1 MNAASA
7 NNRNNAVSA
16 DVVSVRRM
24 PAAFTLI
31 ELLVVIAI
39 IGVLVGM
46 LLPAVQ
52 GARESARRASC
63 RNNLRQL
70 GLAIHNHENANG
82 YFPPSADLEGSRTVT
97 GTTSQPWSGQS
108 LMLPYMEGDSLYRRI
123 DFKSGYQS
131 DANKALVPP
140 YGIAASR
147 VDVLLCPAEPK
158 NRSRLD
164 ASGTPQHYPL
174 NYALSVG
181 HYLVYNPQTK
191 ADGGAAFAP
200 DGRLRP
206 SLFSDGL
213 STTLAM
219 SEVKAFT
226 PRYHD
231 TAAPA
236 SPTDLPASPA
246 EVRSKL
252 SGGGWHS
259 EFGHTEWV
267 CGRSIHVG
275 FTTTFPPNTK
285 IAADT
290 GDGGGS
296 FDISVTSA
304 REGSSPSLPTYA
316 VIPSRSHH
324 LGLVNTLLMDGSV
337 RSFTDKTDATT
348 WQALGSRA
356 GNELI
361 TLPRN

>member
-1 MNAASA
+1 M
-7 NNRNNAVSA
+7 NAVSA
-16 DVVSVRRM
+16 SNLNNTVSADMVSVRRM
-24 PAAFTLI
+24 RAAFTLI

-39 IGVLVGM
+39 IGALVGM

-82 YFPPSADLEGSRTVT
+82 YFPPSADLEGSRTAS

-108 LMLPYMEGDSLYRRI
+108 LMLPYMEGDSLYKRI
-123 DFKSGYQS
+123 DFKSGYHS

-200 DGRLRP
+200 DGRLRA

-236 SPTDLPASPA
+236 SPTDLPTAPA
-246 EVRSKL
+246 DVRSKL
-252 SGGGWHS
+252 TGGVWSS
-259 EFGHTEWV
+259 ESGHTEWV
-267 CGRSIHVG
+267 CGRAIHNG

-285 IAADT
+285 IADT
-290 GDGGGS
+290 GNGTGS

-324 LGLVNTLLMDGSV
+324 VGLVNTLLMDGSV

-348 WQALGSRA
+348 WKALGSRA
-356 GNELI
+356 GNELV
-361 TLPRN
+361 TPPHN